1 MGIPR
6 VFLIPLY
13 TSKSAFHF
21 KSLQQ
26 FLSSVLLY
34 YRKLSKDTLVAQDL
48 FQISLLRSAA
58 CVLIKI
64 ATPDKTYI
72 LPQRF
77 NFRSENSQRNSIWS
91 LVLTVQL
98 ENIAYLHSQFS
109 QDSTHQ
115 LIANLRR
122 SEKIIANKATELR
135 REVFLGG

>member
-26 FLSSVLLY
+26 FLSSVIVLQENFKGYVSCLGFV
-34 YRKLSKDTLVAQDL
+34 LNFLAQ
-48 FQISLLRSAA
+48 
-58 CVLIKI
+58 VLIKI

-77 NFRSENSQRNSIWS
+77 NFQSENSQRNSIWS
-91 LVLTVQL
+91 LVLTMQL

-109 QDSTHQ
+109 QDSTDQ
-115 LIANLRR
+115 LIATLRR

>member
-26 FLSSVLLY
+26 FLSSVIVLQENFKGYVSCLGFV
-34 YRKLSKDTLVAQDL
+34 LNFLAQ
-48 FQISLLRSAA
+48 
-58 CVLIKI
+58 VLIKI

-109 QDSTHQ
+109 QDSTDQ
-115 LIANLRR
+115 LIASLRR

-135 REVFLGG
+135 REVFLGAG

>member
-26 FLSSVLLY
+26 FRSSVIVLQENFKGYVSCLGFV
-34 YRKLSKDTLVAQDL
+34 LNFLAQV
-48 FQISLLRSAA
+48 AA

-109 QDSTHQ
+109 QDSTDQ
-115 LIANLRR
+115 LIATLRR